1 MADVQSGR
9 HTYEFVNHRST
20 VHQVRESEIYR
31 ELTIGWRT
39 REGMSNTTG
48 RKWEMRYIFN
58 SKNNLKEKPRESM
71 EPENKNKNIQHQRP
85 KTKHRLE
92 VAGNSI
98 IVRGNRDRDEMNGG
112 DDDGKSNLL
121 DGGPEKVRVRAR

>member
-9 HTYEFVNHRST
+9 HIYEFVNHRST
-20 VHQVRESEIYR
+20 VHHDQVRESEIYR

-48 RKWEMRYIFN
+48 RKWEMRYSIFN

-71 EPENKNKNIQHQRP
+71 EPENSNGP
-85 KTKHRLE
+85 KTKHRHE
-92 VAGNSI
+92 VAGNS
-98 IVRGNRDRDEMNGG
+98 GNRDRDEDM
-112 DDDGKSNLL
+112 
-121 DGGPEKVRVRAR
+121 R